1 MPWPLEDDDGPDT
14 RGIVERLEDVES
26 VVGVSVGLLLS
37 LVTVLLFLLSISG
50 EGVLLDDTG
59 IPLVVFCDLLPDD
72 LCGDDSSCI
81 VVLLGG
87 FGVTE
92 RVVLITGMPEVVDVL
107 VILASAEAL
116 RVAVLP
122 PSVSSSSSGSSLM
135 DDDIAA
141 TEGGNFSCSLMCL
154 ARFSDDEKVRS
165 EALLVCSLPGLE
177 YGSGGLELLID
188 ALGNVY
194 E

>member
-1 MPWPLEDDDGPDT
+1 MPLP
-14 RGIVERLEDVES
+14 
-26 VVGVSVGLLLS
+26 
-37 LVTVLLFLLSISG
+37 
-50 EGVLLDDTG
+50 
-59 IPLVVFCDLLPDD
+59 VFCDLDELSVDF
-72 LCGDDSSCI
+72 CGDDSSCI

-92 RVVLITGMPEVVDVL
+92 RVVLITDIPDEVLVL
-107 VILASAEAL
+107 VILASADAL
-116 RVAVLP
+116 RVAGLP

-135 DDDIAA
+135 ENDIAA

-165 EALLVCSLPGLE
+165 EGLLECSLPGVE
-177 YGSGGLELLID
+177 YGRGGLELLID